1 MANEEENEGGSGGLI
16 FLLLLII
23 LLMALGFWAVSSFDQ
38 ATYKYS
44 FGSSDLSYKPPGAAL
59 MSA

>member
-1 MANEEENEGGSGGLI
+1 MANEDENESGSGGLI
-16 FLLLLII
+16 FILFVVI

-44 FGSSDLSYKPPGAAL
+44 FGTSDLSYKPGSSL

>member
-1 MANEEENEGGSGGLI
+1 MANEDENESGSGGLI
-16 FLLLLII
+16 FILFVVI
-23 LLMALGFWAVSSFDQ
+23 LLMAFGFWAVSSFHQ

-44 FGSSDLSYKPPGAAL
+44 FGTSDLSYKPGSSL

>member
-1 MANEEENEGGSGGLI
+1 MAQDDENESGSTTMVLLGILI
-16 FLLLLII
+16 M
-23 LLMALGFWAVSSFDQ
+23 LLMAFGFWALSSFDQ

-44 FGSSDLSYKPPGAAL
+44 FGSADLSYKPGASL